1 MFSKDLNYYLFLIL
15 AVGILSAG
23 FHGLGFIKSV
33 PWHFVYSD
41 TLGFF
46 DRVTAP
52 GFAYI
57 SKPIEYPILTG
68 LFIQLA
74 GMIGKT
80 RAGYYLASIAG
91 LIAAAAIATY
101 FLYKILLARLGVSEL
116 QKNNLLRYW
125 ILAPSMLVFATSN
138 WDILA
143 ISLIAAA
150 FYFLHEEKFYWGAFL
165 LALSFSAKFYP
176 ILYFP
181 ILLLKSRSWK
191 DWLGIVG
198 ILAATTA
205 ILNGFFMI
213 YHFNTWSYFY
223 TLNALRDPN
232 PDSIWTIIRYFIRP
246 FEVGTVNFLSFALFS
261 ASYFYFIWKYRRDSV
276 FKLCFIATMLFLLF
290 NKIFSPQYILWL
302 LPFFVIFYPPP
313 KSWFYILEF
322 SNLAAFF
329 SILPWFFLGHN
340 MFYFYLSVLF
350 VLLRHTALLNIF
362 FRALDRK

>member
-1 MFSKDLNYYLFLIL
+1 MFAKNLNYYIFLIL

-46 DRVTAP
+46 DRVAQP

-68 LFIQLA
+68 FFIQLA

-80 RAGYYLASIAG
+80 RAGYYLVSIAG
-91 LIAAAAIATY
+91 LLAAAAIATY
-101 FLYKILLARLGVSEL
+101 FLYKILPDG

-125 ILAPSMLVFATSN
+125 ILAPSMLIFATSN

-143 ISLIAAA
+143 ISLVAAA
-150 FYFLHEEKFYWGAFL
+150 FYFLHKEKFYWGAFL
-165 LALSFSAKFYP
+165 LALSFSLKFYP

-181 ILLLKSRSWK
+181 ILLLKKNRWQ
-191 DWLGIVG
+191 DWLKISGIF
-198 ILAATTA
+198 IATTA
-205 ILNGFFMI
+205 ALNGFFMV

-223 TLNALRDPN
+223 TLNAFRDPN
-232 PDSIWTIIRYFIRP
+232 PDSIWTIIRYFIWP
-246 FEVGTVNFLSFALFS
+246 FEVGTINSLSFSLF
-261 ASYFYFIWKYRRDSV
+261 AGSYFYFIWKYRKDSIL
-276 FKLCFIATMLFLLF
+276 KLCFIATLLFLLF
-290 NKIFSPQYILWL
+290 NKVFSPQYILWL
-302 LPFFVIFYPPP
+302 LPFFVIFYQPP

-329 SILPWFFLGHN
+329 LILPWFFLGHD
-340 MFYFYLSVLF
+340 MFYFYLSTPF
-350 VLLRHTALLNIF
+350 VLLRHSVLIFIF
-362 FRALDRK
+362 FQLLRRHG